1 MIALL
6 FLFIPQQIPWPV
18 TTVRKSDPVKIE
30 KAIALLFCSS
40 MAIVRSLTSLS
51 GVAIIKSEL
60 RRKLEVDLE

>member
-30 KAIALLFCSS
+30 KAIWLNLGQ
-40 MAIVRSLTSLS
+40 RSPFFF
-51 GVAIIKSEL
+51 VHQQQI
-60 RRKLEVDLE
+60 